1 MPVRIHA
8 TKLARRGG
16 GCRETRDRWMQKV
29 AAETPQASETVS
41 AGRFETYR
49 LESNG
54 GGLRFS
60 EKTKRIVLLDVLG
73 SLQRSIQSATKV
85 DKSLRFI

>member
-1 MPVRIHA
+1 MH
-8 TKLARRGG
+8 
-16 GCRETRDRWMQKV
+16 KV

-49 LESNG
+49 RLESNG

-60 EKTKRIVLLDVLG
+60 EKTKRIVLPDVLG
-73 SLQRSIQSATKV
+73 SLQRSIRSATKV
-85 DKSLRFI
+85 HKSLHFI